1 MPDDTGVT
9 TPPTTRHGNRGAG
22 RKTLLTPEI
31 QKKIIE
37 AIELGDSD
45 INACAYAGVSQTA
58 FYSWIQKGTDQPAT
72 ENSPARPARS
82 PYREFAAEL
91 TRARAVFRVNH
102 LRCIARAAQ
111 GTKATPGDW
120 RASKFMLAVKWPD
133 EFSERQVLEQRHTN
147 ATGQGPVVVATGG
160 DLATAIAELA
170 KLPEEVRDALAG
182 VGGGLAPD
190 DDG

>member
-1 MPDDTGVT
+1 MSDVT
-9 TPPTTRHGNRGAG
+9 TPPIKRHGNRGVG
-22 RKTLLTPEI
+22 RKTILTPEI
-31 QKKIIE
+31 QAKIIE
-37 AIELGDSD
+37 AVELGDSD
-45 INACAYAGVSQTA
+45 LNACAYAGVSPSA
-58 FYSWIQKGTDQPAT
+58 LYNWIQKGTDHPAT
-72 ENSPARPARS
+72 EDSPARPARS
-82 PYREFAAEL
+82 PYKEFVGKL

-111 GTKATPGDW
+111 GTKSAPGDW

-160 DLATAIAELA
+160 DLTAAIAQLA
-170 KLPEEVRDALAG
+170 NLPEEVRDALAG